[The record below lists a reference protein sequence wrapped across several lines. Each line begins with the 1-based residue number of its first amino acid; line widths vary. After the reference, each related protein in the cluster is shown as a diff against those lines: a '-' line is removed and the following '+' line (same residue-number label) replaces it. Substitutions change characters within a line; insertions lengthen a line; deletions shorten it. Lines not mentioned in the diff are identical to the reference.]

1 MKTGEVALGARIP
14 RELKDRLDRFC
25 REHGLKMS
33 HLVKMALLDKLGDFQ
48 EEVKD
53 LNLAR
58 ARLTDA
64 EFISQEEYNRY
75 LKRRLRTR

>member
-1 MKTGEVALGARIP
+1 
-14 RELKDRLDRFC
+14 
-25 REHGLKMS
+25 MS

-58 ARLTDA
+58 ERLTDA

-75 LKRRLRTR
+75 LKRRIRTR